1 MHWKKCSY
9 VSIKNQAI
17 VFKAERY
24 IYNLNVALEGVF
36 QNRFRSLLTALG
48 IIFGVA
54 AVIAMLAIGSGARH
68 EILEQMKLVGVNNII
83 VRPLQISDN
92 DDLLKGRFSPGLTLE
107 DAISLQEVIPTIQRI
122 SPETTMNLYAMNEG
136 IRQPV
141 RLSGVTPDLFTVFN
155 LSLWQGRMFTGEH
168 LDNGDPV
175 AIIGSTVRS
184 VFFGNQDPIGQ
195 QIKCGNVWLTV
206 IGVAENRAVAEETT
220 EDLGVSDFNNV
231 IYIPVRTL
239 LLRYEDRSFVSASD
253 IQRARAMSR
262 RRTQDNEEKPVSNY
276 NQLDRIVIQV
286 EDTGQLTATAELVKR
301 ILKRRHNNVEDF
313 EVIIPELLLQQE
325 QRTKDIFNIVLGA
338 IAGISLLVGGI
349 GIMNIMLASVV
360 ERTREIGVRLA
371 VGAKKEDVVLQFLS
385 EAILISIT
393 GGIAG
398 IFLGLFIS
406 RAIMQIAGILTIV
419 TLQSIIISFGV
430 AALVGI
436 VFGYMPARKAA
447 QKDPV
452 ESLRYE

>member
-1 MHWKKCSY
+1 MT
-9 VSIKNQAI
+9 
-17 VFKAERY
+17 KAGRY
-24 IYNLNVALEGVF
+24 IYNLNVALEAVL
-36 QNRFRSLLTALG
+36 QNRFRSMLTALG

-83 VRPLQISDN
+83 VRPLYVEDN
-92 DDLLKGRFSPGLTLE
+92 EDILEGRFSPGLTLE
-107 DAISLQEVIPTIQRI
+107 DASSLQSVLPTVKKV
-122 SPETTMNLYAMNEG
+122 SPETTMSLYAMRSG
-136 IRQPV
+136 VRQPV
-141 RLSGVTPDLFTVFN
+141 RLSGVTPDFFNVFQ
-155 LSLWQGRMFTGEH
+155 LELWQGKMFTEEQLVSGE
-168 LDNGDPV
+168 PV
-175 AIIGSTVRS
+175 AIIGSNVRS
-184 VFFGNQDPIGQ
+184 VFFGNEDPIGQ

-206 IGVAENRAVAEETT
+206 VGIAEDRAVMDESIEE
-220 EDLGVSDFNNV
+220 LGISEFNNV
-231 IYIPVRTL
+231 IYVPVRTL
-239 LLRYEDRSFVSASD
+239 LLRYKDRSFVSASE
-253 IQRARAMSR
+253 IQQARARSR
-262 RRTQDNEEKPVSNY
+262 RRSQDDQNDVPLNY

-286 EDTGQLTATAELVKR
+286 DDSEHLASTAEIVKR
-301 ILKRRHNNVEDF
+301 MLKRRHNNVEDF

-349 GIMNIMLASVV
+349 GIMNIMLASVI

-385 EAILISIT
+385 ESTFISIT
-393 GGIAG
+393 GGVVG

-419 TLQSIIISFGV
+419 TLQSVIISFGV
-430 AALVGI
+430 AAMVGI
-436 VFGYMPARKAA
+436 IFGFMPARKAA

-452 ESLRYE
+452 ESLRHE